1 VIKIRPS
8 SEKFLLMVDVR
19 HRNSQVHTV
28 QKAKDFEGLRLNGMP
43 LSNPSTQG
51 SGICAE
57 EEEERL

>member
-1 VIKIRPS
+1 
-8 SEKFLLMVDVR
+8 MVDVR